1 MSEDIKK
8 IQSYYTLISELKL
21 KRDILNN
28 NINSNLKN
36 DYYASLDIQ
45 LKEINDSGKD
55 AIKIQNEQIVDLSQ
69 NSALICD
76 VNLVLSNTE
85 SLGFRFD
92 FKKN

>member
-1 MSEDIKK
+1 MLNTFNESPYALQTHIK
-8 IQSYYTLISELKL
+8 
-21 KRDILNN
+21 
-28 NINSNLKN
+28 
-36 DYYASLDIQ
+36 
-45 LKEINDSGKD
+45 

-92 FKKN
+92 FKKDGDNYLVQGEPL